1 VEVADYSFPAVTSP
15 QYSLKKEDYM
25 KLSTRN
31 AIKGK
36 VIDVKEG
43 TIMAKVKVD
52 IGGGNIITSL
62 ISAEAVKELDVKVGE
77 EILALIK
84 ATSVMLGKE

>member
-1 VEVADYSFPAVTSP
+1 
-15 QYSLKKEDYM
+15 M

>member
-1 VEVADYSFPAVTSP
+1 
-15 QYSLKKEDYM
+15 M
-25 KLSTRN
+25 KMSARN
-31 AIKGK
+31 HFAGT
-36 VIDVKEG
+36 VIDVKKG
-43 TIMAKVKVD
+43 QVMAQITVD